1 MANTPT
7 TRANEKTPSSERPPR
22 RKGLVV
28 VNTGMGKGKSTAA
41 FGIMFRAW
49 GRGMKVCAVQFIKND
64 KSMYGEQMAAEKL
77 GIEMIPSGR
86 GFTWTSKDLA
96 EDASRAR
103 NGWRIAKEIMA
114 AGEHDV
120 VVLDEIT
127 YPMRYGWIEIDEVV
141 ETLKARPPMVH
152 VVLTGRHAPAEI
164 IEAADLVT
172 EMQQVKHPYHDQN
185 IRAQRGIEF

>member
-1 MANTPT
+1 M
-7 TRANEKTPSSERPPR
+7 
-22 RKGLVV
+22 
-28 VNTGMGKGKSTAA
+28 
-41 FGIMFRAW
+41 
-49 GRGMKVCAVQFIKND
+49 
-64 KSMYGEQMAAEKL
+64 
-77 GIEMIPSGR
+77 
-86 GFTWTSKDLA
+86 DLA

-103 NGWRIAKEIMA
+103 NGWRIAKEIME

-127 YPMRYGWIEIDEVV
+127 YPMRYGWIEVDEVV

-152 VVLTGRHAPAEI
+152 VVLTGRHAPVEI
-164 IEAADLVT
+164 IDAADLVT

>member
-7 TRANEKTPSSERPPR
+7 TRANKTPSPERR
-22 RKGLVV
+22 LRQKGLVV

-103 NGWRIAKEIMA
+103 NGWRIAKEIIA
-114 AGEHDV
+114 AGDHDV

-127 YPMRYGWIEIDEVV
+127 YPMRYGWIETAEVIA
-141 ETLKARPPMVH
+141 TLKERPPMVH

-164 IEAADLVT
+164 IDAADLVT

-185 IRAQRGIEF
+185 IGAQRGIEF

>member
-7 TRANEKTPSSERPPR
+7 TRANKTPSPERR
-22 RKGLVV
+22 VRQKGLVV

-103 NGWRIAKEIMA
+103 NGWRIAKEIIA
-114 AGEHDV
+114 AGDHDV

-127 YPMRYGWIEIDEVV
+127 YPMRYGWIDTAEVV
-141 ETLKARPPMVH
+141 ATLQARPPMVH

-164 IEAADLVT
+164 IDAADLVT
-172 EMQQVKHPYHDQN
+172 EMRQVKHPYHDQN
-185 IRAQRGIEF
+185 IGAQRGIEF

>member
-1 MANTPT
+1 MTMTPINCA
-7 TRANEKTPSSERPPR
+7 RKPKSDRRPR
-22 RKGLVV
+22 KRKGLVI

-96 EDASRAR
+96 EDAERAR

-127 YPMRYGWIEIDEVV
+127 YPMRYGWIDADDVV
-141 ETLKARPPMVH
+141 ATLKARPPMLH
-152 VVLTGRHAPAEI
+152 VVLTGRYAPEEI

-172 EMQQVKHPYHDQN
+172 EMQQVKHPYHDQE

>member
-7 TRANEKTPSSERPPR
+7 TRANKTPSPERR
-22 RKGLVV
+22 LRQKGLVV

-103 NGWRIAKEIMA
+103 NGWRIAKEIIA
-114 AGEHDV
+114 AGDHDV

-127 YPMRYGWIEIDEVV
+127 YPMRYGWIDTAEVV
-141 ETLKARPPMVH
+141 ATLQARPPMVH

-164 IEAADLVT
+164 IDAADLVT
-172 EMQQVKHPYHDQN
+172 EMRQVKHPYHDQN
-185 IRAQRGIEF
+185 IGAQRGIEF

>member
-7 TRANEKTPSSERPPR
+7 TRANKTPSPERR
-22 RKGLVV
+22 LRQKGLVV

-103 NGWRIAKEIMA
+103 NGWRIAKEIIA
-114 AGEHDV
+114 AGDHDV

-127 YPMRYGWIEIDEVV
+127 YPMRYGWIETAEVV
-141 ETLKARPPMVH
+141 TTLKERPPMVH
-152 VVLTGRHAPAEI
+152 VVLTGRHAPGEI
-164 IEAADLVT
+164 IDAADLVT
-172 EMQQVKHPYHDQN
+172 EMLQVKHPYHDQN
-185 IRAQRGIEF
+185 IGAQRGIEF

>member
-7 TRANEKTPSSERPPR
+7 TRANKTPSPERR
-22 RKGLVV
+22 LRQKGLVV

-103 NGWRIAKEIMA
+103 NGWRIAKEIIA
-114 AGEHDV
+114 AGDHDV

-127 YPMRYGWIEIDEVV
+127 YPMRYGWIDTAEVV
-141 ETLKARPPMVH
+141 TTLKERPPIVH
-152 VVLTGRHAPAEI
+152 VVLTGRHAPAETI
-164 IEAADLVT
+164 DAADLVT

-185 IRAQRGIEF
+185 IGAQRGIEF

>member
-1 MANTPT
+1 MATTPT
-7 TRANEKTPSSERPPR
+7 ARTAKTPSPERPAR
-22 RKGLVV
+22 RKGLVI

-103 NGWRIAKEIMA
+103 NGWRIAKEIMEA
-114 AGEHDV
+114 SEHDV

-127 YPMRYGWIEIDEVV
+127 YPMRYGWIEVDEVV
-141 ETLKARPPMVH
+141 ETLKASRPWS
-152 VVLTGRHAPAEI
+152 TWS
-164 IEAADLVT
+164 
-172 EMQQVKHPYHDQN
+172 
-185 IRAQRGIEF
+185 

>member
-7 TRANEKTPSSERPPR
+7 TRANKTPSPERR
-22 RKGLVV
+22 LRQKGLVV

-103 NGWRIAKEIMA
+103 NGWRIAKEIIA
-114 AGEHDV
+114 AGDHDV

-127 YPMRYGWIEIDEVV
+127 YPMRYGWIDTAEVV
-141 ETLKARPPMVH
+141 TTLKERPPMVH
-152 VVLTGRHAPAEI
+152 LVLTGRHAPAEI
-164 IEAADLVT
+164 IDAGDLVT

-185 IRAQRGIEF
+185 IGAQRGIEF

>member
-1 MANTPT
+1 MPNTPSNG
-7 TRANEKTPSSERPPR
+7 AEKTPSDKRPPR

-127 YPMRYGWIEIDEVV
+127 YPMRYGWIEVDEVV

-152 VVLTGRHAPAEI
+152 VVLTGRHAPVEI

>member
-7 TRANEKTPSSERPPR
+7 TRANKTPSPERR
-22 RKGLVV
+22 VRQKGLVV

-103 NGWRIAKEIMA
+103 NGWRIAKEIIA
-114 AGEHDV
+114 AGDHDV

-127 YPMRYGWIEIDEVV
+127 YPMRYGWIETAEVV
-141 ETLKARPPMVH
+141 TTLKERPPMVH

-164 IEAADLVT
+164 IDAADLVT

-185 IRAQRGIEF
+185 IGAQRGIEF

>member
-1 MANTPT
+1 MPNTPSNC
-7 TRANEKTPSSERPPR
+7 AEKTPSGKRPRR

-49 GRGMKVCAVQFIKND
+49 GRGMEVCAVQFIKND

-103 NGWRIAKEIMA
+103 NGWRIAKEIME

-127 YPMRYGWIEIDEVV
+127 YPMRYGWIEVDEVV

-152 VVLTGRHAPAEI
+152 VVLTGRHAPVEI
-164 IEAADLVT
+164 IDAADLVT

>member
-1 MANTPT
+1 MTITPV
-7 TRANEKTPSSERPPR
+7 NCVEKSRSDKRPR
-22 RKGLVV
+22 KRKGLLI

-103 NGWRIAKEIMA
+103 NGWRIAKEIIA

-127 YPMRYGWIEIDEVV
+127 YTMRYGWIDPNEVV
-141 ETLKARPPMVH
+141 ATLKARPPMLH
-152 VVLTGRHAPAEI
+152 VVLTGRHAPAEV

-172 EMQQVKHPYHDQN
+172 EMQQVKHPYHDQD

>member
-7 TRANEKTPSSERPPR
+7 TRANKTPSPERR
-22 RKGLVV
+22 LRQKGLVV

-103 NGWRIAKEIMA
+103 NGWRIAKEIIA
-114 AGEHDV
+114 AGDHDV

-127 YPMRYGWIEIDEVV
+127 YPMRYGWIDTAEVV
-141 ETLKARPPMVH
+141 TTLKERPPMVH

-164 IEAADLVT
+164 IDAADLVT

-185 IRAQRGIEF
+185 IGAQRGIEF

>member
-1 MANTPT
+1 M
-7 TRANEKTPSSERPPR
+7 SLSI
-22 RKGLVV
+22 L
-28 VNTGMGKGKSTAA
+28 GMGKGKSTAA

-103 NGWRIAKEIMA
+103 NGWRIAKEIIA
-114 AGEHDV
+114 AGDHDV

-127 YPMRYGWIEIDEVV
+127 YPMRYGWIETAEVV
-141 ETLKARPPMVH
+141 TTLKERPPMVH

-164 IEAADLVT
+164 IDAADLVT

-185 IRAQRGIEF
+185 IGAQRGIEF

>member
-7 TRANEKTPSSERPPR
+7 TRANKTPSPERR
-22 RKGLVV
+22 VRQKGLVV

-103 NGWRIAKEIMA
+103 NGWRIAKEIIA
-114 AGEHDV
+114 AGDHDV

-127 YPMRYGWIEIDEVV
+127 YPMRYGWIETAEVV
-141 ETLKARPPMVH
+141 TTLKERPPMVH

-164 IEAADLVT
+164 IDAADLVT
-172 EMQQVKHPYHDQN
+172 EMLTGQTPVP
-185 IRAQRGIEF
+185 

>member
-1 MANTPT
+1 MTMTPIT
-7 TRANEKTPSSERPPR
+7 CAQKSKSDRRRPKQR
-22 RKGLVV
+22 GLVI

-127 YPMRYGWIEIDEVV
+127 YPMRYGWLDPIEVV
-141 ETLKARPPMVH
+141 ETLKARPPMLH
-152 VVLTGRHAPAEI
+152 VVLTGRYAPDEI

-172 EMQQVKHPYHDQN
+172 EMQQIKHPYHDQE

>member
-1 MANTPT
+1 MTITPV
-7 TRANEKTPSSERPPR
+7 NCVEKPRSDKRPR
-22 RKGLVV
+22 KRKGLLI

-103 NGWRIAKEIMA
+103 NGWRIAKEIIA

-127 YPMRYGWIEIDEVV
+127 YTMRYGWIDPNEVV
-141 ETLKARPPMVH
+141 ATLKARPPMLH
-152 VVLTGRHAPAEI
+152 VVLTGRHAPAEV

-172 EMQQVKHPYHDQN
+172 EMQQVKHPYHDQE

>member
-1 MANTPT
+1 MT
-7 TRANEKTPSSERPPR
+7 TTTPSICPKHSAADKRSR
-22 RKGLVV
+22 KRKGLVI

-64 KSMYGEQMAAEKL
+64 KSRYGEQMAAEKL

-120 VVLDEIT
+120 LVLDEIT
-127 YPMRYGWIEIDEVV
+127 YTMRYGWIDPNEVV
-141 ETLKARPPMVH
+141 ETLKARPPMLH
-152 VVLTGRHAPAEI
+152 VVITGRHAPAEI
-164 IEAADLVT
+164 IDAADLVT

-185 IRAQRGIEF
+185 VRAQQGIEF

>member
-7 TRANEKTPSSERPPR
+7 TRANKTPSPERR
-22 RKGLVV
+22 LRQKGLVV

-103 NGWRIAKEIMA
+103 NGWRIAKEIIA
-114 AGEHDV
+114 AGDHDV

-127 YPMRYGWIEIDEVV
+127 YPMRYGWIDTAEVV
-141 ETLKARPPMVH
+141 ATLKARPPMVH

-164 IEAADLVT
+164 IDAADLVT

-185 IRAQRGIEF
+185 IGAQRGIEF

>member
-7 TRANEKTPSSERPPR
+7 TRANKTPSPERR
-22 RKGLVV
+22 LRQKGLVV

-103 NGWRIAKEIMA
+103 NGWRIAKEIIA
-114 AGEHDV
+114 AGDHDV

-127 YPMRYGWIEIDEVV
+127 YPMRYGWIETAEVV
-141 ETLKARPPMVH
+141 TTLKERPPMVH

-164 IEAADLVT
+164 IDAADLVT
-172 EMQQVKHPYHDQN
+172 EMRQVKHPYHDQN
-185 IRAQRGIEF
+185 IGAQRGIEF